1 MRITSRSPSLANTT
15 LLLNT
20 RRTSTSTPFSP
31 LCDRLALDVD
41 HLVPCLDVDA
51 GLRRDGG
58 EGGGVEH
65 RHQRGGAVSSVLHFS
80 KVDGNQRIAGIHAL
94 IGLDLDGKAL
104 AVHLHGVDADVHEHF
119 HTVIG
124 FDAGI
129 CHEALASKIKN
140 TLNRLHLGKL
150 TYVMIALRQLFYL
163 EPFILDA
170 ALENGEHRS
179 FENVLFAVAM
189 NFPYEGGGFCFCPEA
204 DGTDDLLDVMVVSN
218 LAKWK
223 VSYLL
228 PMALFGRH
236 TGFPEVHMERCSSLS
251 FQTDRAEPVH
261 LDGESG
267 GHRTEERIGLET
279 ERLRLLGDWVKEG
292 MER

>member
-1 MRITSRSPSLANTT
+1 
-15 LLLNT
+15 
-20 RRTSTSTPFSP
+20 
-31 LCDRLALDVD
+31 
-41 HLVPCLDVDA
+41 
-51 GLRRDGG
+51 
-58 EGGGVEH
+58 
-65 RHQRGGAVSSVLHFS
+65 
-80 KVDGNQRIAGIHAL
+80 
-94 IGLDLDGKAL
+94 
-104 AVHLHGVDADVHEHF
+104 
-119 HTVIG
+119 
-124 FDAGI
+124 
-129 CHEALASKIKN
+129 
-140 TLNRLHLGKL
+140 
-150 TYVMIALRQLFYL
+150 MIALRQLFYL
-163 EPFILDA
+163 EPFTLDA
-170 ALENGEHRS
+170 ALENGERRS

-189 NFPYEGGGFCFCPEA
+189 NFPYEGGGFRFCPEA

>member
-1 MRITSRSPSLANTT
+1 MAYIQKQGINGPIFALI
-15 LLLNT
+15 
-20 RRTSTSTPFSP
+20 
-31 LCDRLALDVD
+31 ALDSHNYPVSGD
-41 HLVPCLDVDA
+41 VTREKLV
-51 GLRRDGG
+51 
-58 EGGGVEH
+58 
-65 RHQRGGAVSSVLHFS
+65 Q
-80 KVDGNQRIAGIHAL
+80 
-94 IGLDLDGKAL
+94 
-104 AVHLHGVDADVHEHF
+104 
-119 HTVIG
+119 T
-124 FDAGI
+124 
-129 CHEALASKIKN
+129 
-140 TLNRLHLGKL
+140 
-150 TYVMIALRQLFYL
+150 
-163 EPFILDA
+163 ILDA

-267 GHRTEERIGLET
+267 GHRTEERIGQET

>member
-1 MRITSRSPSLANTT
+1 
-15 LLLNT
+15 
-20 RRTSTSTPFSP
+20 
-31 LCDRLALDVD
+31 
-41 HLVPCLDVDA
+41 
-51 GLRRDGG
+51 
-58 EGGGVEH
+58 
-65 RHQRGGAVSSVLHFS
+65 
-80 KVDGNQRIAGIHAL
+80 
-94 IGLDLDGKAL
+94 
-104 AVHLHGVDADVHEHF
+104 
-119 HTVIG
+119 
-124 FDAGI
+124 
-129 CHEALASKIKN
+129 
-140 TLNRLHLGKL
+140 
-150 TYVMIALRQLFYL
+150 
-163 EPFILDA
+163 
-170 ALENGEHRS
+170 
-179 FENVLFAVAM
+179 M
-189 NFPYEGGGFCFCPEA
+189 NFPYEGGGFRFCPEA

-267 GHRTEERIGLET
+267 GHCTEERIGLET

>member
-1 MRITSRSPSLANTT
+1 MHSFLRDLFVAMAIIIVVMMLLFPLRSAIVAALTIPMSTFISVGMMYLCGIP
-15 LLLNT
+15 LNT
-20 RRTSTSTPFSP
+20 
-31 LCDRLALDVD
+31 V
-41 HLVPCLDVDA
+41 
-51 GLRRDGG
+51 
-58 EGGGVEH
+58 
-65 RHQRGGAVSSVLHFS
+65 
-80 KVDGNQRIAGIHAL
+80 
-94 IGLDLDGKAL
+94 
-104 AVHLHGVDADVHEHF
+104 
-119 HTVIG
+119 
-124 FDAGI
+124 
-129 CHEALASKIKN
+129 
-140 TLNRLHLGKL
+140 TL
-150 TYVMIALRQLFYL
+150 
-163 EPFILDA
+163 A
-170 ALENGEHRS
+170 ALVV
-179 FENVLFAVAM
+179 VLGMIVD
-189 NFPYEGGGFCFCPEA
+189 NSIVVI
-204 DGTDDLLDVMVVSN
+204 DVMVVSN